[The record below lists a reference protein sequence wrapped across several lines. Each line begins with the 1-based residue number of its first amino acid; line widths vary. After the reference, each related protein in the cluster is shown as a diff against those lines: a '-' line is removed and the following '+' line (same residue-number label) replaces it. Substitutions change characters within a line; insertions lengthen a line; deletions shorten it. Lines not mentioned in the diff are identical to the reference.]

1 MSMKRRVAIALT
13 AIGFSLAV
21 AGRSVAQNE
30 NEEVTSCHENLA
42 VRPVCLDDGWT
53 LMSGDGRILT
63 SERYSSSDEFS
74 DGLFLFGTNKG
85 WEYLDQSGKKVL
97 SLKGNFIAQRFSEGL
112 AAVDDRGFIDKTG
125 HTVIPGR
132 FDMTSVFSEGL
143 AAVQVDDSGVTLI
156 RQEG

>member
-1 MSMKRRVAIALT
+1 MSMTRRSAVALT
-13 AIGFSLAV
+13 IIGLSLTI
-21 AGRSVAQNE
+21 AGRGVAQ

-53 LMSGDGRILT
+53 LMSSDGRILT

-97 SLKGNFIAQRFSEGL
+97 SLKGNFIAQRFS
-112 AAVDDRGFIDKTG
+112 
-125 HTVIPGR
+125 
-132 FDMTSVFSEGL
+132 
-143 AAVQVDDSGVTLI
+143 
-156 RQEG
+156 